1 MSKIISVYN
10 QKGGV
15 GKTTTVIN
23 LAAALAMTGL
33 RKKKVLILD
42 LDPQGNATSGLGI
55 RKDTLEKDIYSCLV
69 GESTLLEAVRTIGKG
84 NLSIVPATP
93 ELTGFEIESLTMEDH
108 NNLLK
113 KLLEPIKEQFDYI
126 FIDCPPSLGMLSV
139 NALSASDSVL
149 IPIQAEYY
157 ALEGVSQLVRTIEM
171 IREAMNPK
179 LEVEG
184 IVISMYDGR
193 TNLAQEVEKEV
204 NKYFEKQV
212 FHTVIPRNIRLA
224 EAPSFGESIITYD
237 RNSKGAQ
244 AYIQLAKELK
254 KKNK

>member
-23 LAAALAMTGL
+23 LAAALAMTGF

-55 RKDTLEKDIYSCLV
+55 RKDTLEMDIYSCLT
-69 GESTLLEAVRTIGKG
+69 GESTLLEAVKTIGKG
-84 NLSIVPATP
+84 NLTIVPATP

-171 IREAMNPK
+171 IREGINPK
-179 LEVEG
+179 LQVEG